1 MPSFRSLAGTAG
13 LVLLA
18 LAVLLGLQLE
28 AYDGAAPVPLDLAAS
43 AWADT
48 LREGMPWT
56 LTLAEGLNW
65 VGGGIVAIAVIPLV
79 VVVALLVARRPRAAL
94 TAAVAMAASA
104 GAVQVLKWLFDRERP
119 ELMLV
124 TSDAGSF
131 PSGHTANA
139 ATLAVLAVA
148 VAASR
153 WRWWVGAV
161 GALYILLMAVSR
173 LVLGVHWCTD
183 VLGGALAGAGAALLV
198 LALLPMVPPSTGV
211 AAQPGA

>member
-1 MPSFRSLAGTAG
+1 MPSLRRLAGAAG
-13 LVLLA
+13 VVLLA

-28 AYDGAAPVPLDLAAS
+28 AYDDAAPVPLDLAAS

-65 VGGGIVAIAVIPLV
+65 LGGGIVAIAVVPLV

-94 TAAVAMAASA
+94 TAAVAMVASA
-104 GAVQVLKWLFDRERP
+104 GSVQVLKWLFDRERP
-119 ELMLV
+119 DLMLV

-153 WRWWVGAV
+153 WRWWAGAI

-183 VLGGALAGAGAALLV
+183 VLGGALAGTGAALLV
-198 LALLPMVPPSTGV
+198 VALLPMVRPPTGV
-211 AAQPGA
+211 AVRPGA

>member
-28 AYDGAAPVPLDLAAS
+28 AYDDAAPVPLDLAAS

-94 TAAVAMAASA
+94 TAAVAMVASA

-119 ELMLV
+119 DLMLV

-161 GALYILLMAVSR
+161 GALYILLMAVRR

-198 LALLPMVPPSTGV
+198 VALLPMVRPPTGV

>member
-1 MPSFRSLAGTAG
+1 MPSSRPLVGTAG
-13 LVLLA
+13 GVLLA
-18 LAVLLGLQLE
+18 LSVLLGLQLE
-28 AYDGAAPVPLDLAAS
+28 AYDNAAPVPLDLGAA
-43 AWADT
+43 AWADM
-48 LREGMPWT
+48 LRVGMPWT
-56 LTLAEGLNW
+56 LSLAEGLNW
-65 VGGGIVAIAVIPLV
+65 LGGGIVAIAVVPLV
-79 VVVALLVARRPRAAL
+79 VVAALLLARRPWAAL
-94 TAAVAMAASA
+94 TAAVAMVASA

-139 ATLAVLAVA
+139 ATLAVLAIA
-148 VAASR
+148 VVGSR
-153 WRWWVGAV
+153 RRWWVGMV

-198 LALLPMVPPSTGV
+198 VALLPMTRPPHGPPSTPRG
-211 AAQPGA
+211 

>member
-1 MPSFRSLAGTAG
+1 
-13 LVLLA
+13 
-18 LAVLLGLQLE
+18 
-28 AYDGAAPVPLDLAAS
+28 
-43 AWADT
+43 
-48 LREGMPWT
+48 
-56 LTLAEGLNW
+56 
-65 VGGGIVAIAVIPLV
+65 
-79 VVVALLVARRPRAAL
+79 
-94 TAAVAMAASA
+94 
-104 GAVQVLKWLFDRERP
+104 
-119 ELMLV
+119 MLV

>member
-1 MPSFRSLAGTAG
+1 MPSLRPLAGTAG
-13 LVLLA
+13 VVLLA

-28 AYDGAAPVPLDLAAS
+28 AYDDAAPVPLDLAAS

-56 LTLAEGLNW
+56 LTFAEGLNW
-65 VGGGIVAIAVIPLV
+65 LGGGIVAIAVVPLV

-94 TAAVAMAASA
+94 TAAVAMVASA
-104 GAVQVLKWLFDRERP
+104 GSVQVLKWLFDRERP
-119 ELMLV
+119 DLMLV

-139 ATLAVLAVA
+139 ATLAVLLVA